1 MRYFSQGTR
10 SSTKLK
16 PTKENITMSWFERLV
31 IAIVMALVVAGITLM
46 VVQAQTQQ
54 PPVTP
59 AFQVSYDTC
68 KNCHADIYDEWK
80 SGPHGQALSDP
91 VFVAAWEEQGEPGA
105 CLVCHTTGYD
115 PATGESNTDGV
126 SCQACHSPIPPNHP
140 TDNMPVDDSP
150 DLCVGCHSG
159 SHFGIADWQLSAHY
173 QRNMSCT
180 VCHDQH
186 SAGMKTIKGTD
197 ASTKDASDLCANC
210 HKDAMQN
217 FPTSTHAEAGV
228 TCVNCHLGFNIN
240 GNETTSAASFDQ
252 IHQAPDHSFVA
263 TVSTCNQ
270 CHSNQMH
277 APGEA
282 VAAAAIKIEEA
293 GGTATPEPTPAVT
306 PIGPVTNQPVPV
318 SPIGFAAIAGLLGL
332 AGGMVLAPW
341 LDRAYRHYV
350 KEGKDD

>member
-1 MRYFSQGTR
+1 
-10 SSTKLK
+10 
-16 PTKENITMSWFERLV
+16 MSWFERLV
-31 IAIVMALVVAGITLM
+31 IAIVMALVVAGIALM
-46 VVQAQTQQ
+46 VVQAQSEQ
-54 PPVTP
+54 PPVSTP
-59 AFQVSYDTC
+59 EFKVSYDTC
-68 KNCHADIYDEWK
+68 QNCHKDIHDEWQT
-80 SGPHGQALSDP
+80 GPHGQALNDP
-91 VFVAAWEEQGEPGA
+91 IFVAAWEEQGKPGA

-115 PATGESNTDGV
+115 PATGESNTEGV
-126 SCQACHSPIPPNHP
+126 SCEACHSPIPPNHP
-140 TDNMPVDDSP
+140 NDNMPVDDSP
-150 DLCVGCHSG
+150 DLCGNCHSG
-159 SHFGIADWQLSAHY
+159 SHFGVADWELSAHY

-186 SAGMKTIKGTD
+186 SAGMKTIKGADVSANQD
-197 ASTKDASDLCANC
+197 ASYLCANC
-210 HKDAMQN
+210 HKDAMKN

-240 GNETTSAASFDQ
+240 GNETTSTASFDE

-263 TVSTCNQ
+263 TVATCNK

-306 PIGPVTNQPVPV
+306 PIEPVSNQPAPV
-318 SPIGFAAIAGLLGL
+318 SPVGFAAIAGLLGL

-341 LDRAYRHYV
+341 LERTYRQYIKV
-350 KEGKDD
+350 GKNG